1 MRLEILILI
10 TEFGLSCYQA
20 AKVLDLPY
28 TNAKLIYRVFRDE
41 NRIISAKQRFVKGV
55 PQELSDMFMLKNAYL
70 MRRNAVRKLF
80 AAMTNGS
87 MTESQRSKIYD
98 HNFDEFLGKPVMAEL
113 QQDGLSF
120 LGDRLKSENN
130 GAYVALPV
138 PDNFDWSTTQAEG
151 DKHSPFFQP
160 CALDKD
166 E

>member
-41 NRIISAKQRFVKGV
+41 NRIISAKQRFVKGG

-70 MRRNAVRKLF
+70 MRRNAVKKLF

-138 PDNFDWSTTQAEG
+138 PGNFDWSTTQEGG
-151 DKHSPFFQP
+151 DKHSPFFEP